1 MGLTYNQLKQNVQ
14 DWLENSATSF
24 TTATGSGK
32 APIDLCIELAELRI
46 AKEVDLTAFRKV
58 STLSL
63 SGGTSTVAVPSDMVI
78 PRYLRIQNGDFL
90 LEKDESFIKEYSK
103 NPSTDTG
110 TVRYYAL
117 NQTGTTYTS
126 GNRQTNFLFGPTPAL
141 ATTVEIGYTIRV
153 PGLSSGNQ
161 NTYLGDNAPDAILY
175 GTLIEAIGYM
185 KETPQVIELWQG
197 YYNRAIQTLANEEQ
211 VRMRNDEFR
220 NGELRTMQRGQ

>member
-1 MGLTYNQLKQNVQ
+1 MGLTYDQLKQNVQ
-14 DWLENSATSF
+14 DWLENSAASF

-63 SGGTSTVAVPSDMVI
+63 TGSTATAAVPSDMVI

-90 LEKDESFIKEYSK
+90 LEKDESFIKEYNK
-103 NPSTDTG
+103 NPSNTG
-110 TVRYYAL
+110 IVRYYAL

-153 PGLSSGNQ
+153 PGLSSSNQ
-161 NTYLGDNAPDAILY
+161 NTYIGDNAPDAILY

>member
-14 DWLENSATSF
+14 DWLENQSTSF

-32 APIDLCIELAELRI
+32 APVDLCIELAELRI

-63 SGGTSTVAVPSDMVI
+63 TGGTATVAVPSDMVI

-141 ATTVEIGYTIRV
+141 ATTV
-153 PGLSSGNQ
+153 
-161 NTYLGDNAPDAILY
+161 
-175 GTLIEAIGYM
+175 
-185 KETPQVIELWQG
+185 
-197 YYNRAIQTLANEEQ
+197 
-211 VRMRNDEFR
+211 
-220 NGELRTMQRGQ
+220 

>member
-1 MGLTYNQLKQNVQ
+1 MGLTYDQLKQNVQ

-32 APIDLCIELAELRI
+32 APLDVGIELAELRI

-63 SGGTSTVAVPSDMVI
+63 SWGTSTVAVPSDMVI
-78 PRYLRIQNGDFL
+78 PRYLRIQNGEFL

>member
-14 DWLENSATSF
+14 DWLENSAVSF

-46 AKEVDLTAFRKV
+46 AKETDLTAFRKI

-63 SGGTSTVAVPSDMVI
+63 TGGTATVAVPSDMVI
-78 PRYLRIQNGDFL
+78 PRYLRILNGDFL
-90 LEKDESFIKEYSK
+90 LDKDESFIKEYNK
-103 NPSTDTG
+103 NPSSTG
-110 TVRYYAL
+110 TVKYYAL

-153 PGLSSGNQ
+153 PGLSSSNQ

>member
-14 DWLENSATSF
+14 DWLENSAASF

-63 SGGTSTVAVPSDMVI
+63 TGSTATAAVPSDMVI

-90 LEKDESFIKEYSK
+90 LEKDESFIKEYNK
-103 NPSTDTG
+103 NPSNTG

-153 PGLSSGNQ
+153 PGLSSSNQ
-161 NTYLGDNAPDAILY
+161 NTYIGDNAPDAILY

>member
-1 MGLTYNQLKQNVQ
+1 MGLTYDQLKQNVQ

-63 SGGTSTVAVPSDMVI
+63 SGSTATVAVPSDMVI

-90 LEKDESFIKEYSK
+90 LEKDESFIKEYNK
-103 NPSTDTG
+103 NPSNTG

-153 PGLSSGNQ
+153 PGLSAGNQ

>member
-63 SGGTSTVAVPSDMVI
+63 SGSTATVAVPSDMVV

-90 LEKDESFIKEYSK
+90 LQKDESFIKEYNK
-103 NPSTDTG
+103 NPSNTG
-110 TVRYYAL
+110 TVRYYAF

-141 ATTVEIGYTIRV
+141 ATTVEIGYTMRV

-161 NTYLGDNAPDAILY
+161 NTYLGDKAPDVILY
-175 GTLIEAIGYM
+175 GTLIEAVGYM
-185 KETPQVIELWQG
+185 KETPQAIELWQG
-197 YYNRAIQTLANEEQ
+197 YYNRALQTLANEEQ

-220 NGELRTMQRGQ
+220 NGELKTMQRGQ

>member
-1 MGLTYNQLKQNVQ
+1 MGLTYDQLKQNVQ

-63 SGGTSTVAVPSDMVI
+63 TGSTATVAVPSDMVI

-126 GNRQTNFLFGPTPAL
+126 GNRQTNFLFGPTPTL

-153 PGLSSGNQ
+153 PGLSAGNQ

-185 KETPQVIELWQG
+185 KETPQTIELWQG

>member
-1 MGLTYNQLKQNVQ
+1 MGLTYDQLKQNVQ

-63 SGGTSTVAVPSDMVI
+63 SGSTATVAVPSDMVI

-90 LEKDESFIKEYSK
+90 LEKDESFIKEYNK
-103 NPSTDTG
+103 NPSNTG

>member
-14 DWLENSATSF
+14 DWLENSATAF

-46 AKEVDLTAFRKV
+46 AKEADLTAFRKV

-63 SGGTSTVAVPSDMVI
+63 SGSTATVAVPSDMVI

-90 LEKDESFIKEYSK
+90 LEKDESFIKEYNK
-103 NPSTDTG
+103 NPSNTG

-161 NTYLGDNAPDAILY
+161 NTYLGDNAPDAVLY
-175 GTLIEAIGYM
+175 GTLIEAVGYM
-185 KETPQVIELWQG
+185 KETPQAIELWQG
-197 YYNRAIQTLANEEQ
+197 YYNRALQTLANEEQ

>member
-1 MGLTYNQLKQNVQ
+1 MGLTYDQLRQNVQ
-14 DWLENSATSF
+14 DWLENSAASF

-63 SGGTSTVAVPSDMVI
+63 SGSTATVAVPSDMVI

-90 LEKDESFIKEYSK
+90 LEKDESFIKEYNK
-103 NPSTDTG
+103 NPSNTG

-153 PGLSSGNQ
+153 PGLSAGNQ

-185 KETPQVIELWQG
+185 KETPQTIELWQG

>member
-1 MGLTYNQLKQNVQ
+1 MGLTYDQLKQNVQ

-63 SGGTSTVAVPSDMVI
+63 SGSTATVAVPSDMVV

-90 LEKDESFIKEYSK
+90 LQKDESFIKEYNK
-103 NPSTDTG
+103 NPSNTG
-110 TVRYYAL
+110 TVRYYAF

-141 ATTVEIGYTIRV
+141 ATTVEIGYTMRV

-161 NTYLGDNAPDAILY
+161 NTYLGDKAPDVILY
-175 GTLIEAIGYM
+175 GTLIEAVGYM
-185 KETPQVIELWQG
+185 KETPQAIELWQS
-197 YYNRAIQTLANEEQ
+197 YYNRALQTLANEEQ

-220 NGELRTMQRGQ
+220 NGELKTMQRGQ

>member
-1 MGLTYNQLKQNVQ
+1 MGLTYDQLKQNVQ

-63 SGGTSTVAVPSDMVI
+63 SGSTATVAVPSDMVV

-90 LEKDESFIKEYSK
+90 LQKDESFIKEYNK
-103 NPSTDTG
+103 NPSNTG
-110 TVRYYAL
+110 TVRYYAF

-141 ATTVEIGYTIRV
+141 ATTVEIGYTMRV

-161 NTYLGDNAPDAILY
+161 NTYLGDKAPDVILY
-175 GTLIEAIGYM
+175 GTLIEAVGYM
-185 KETPQVIELWQG
+185 KETPQAIELWQG
-197 YYNRAIQTLANEEQ
+197 YYNRALQTLANEEQ

-220 NGELRTMQRGQ
+220 NGELKTMQRGQ

>member
-63 SGGTSTVAVPSDMVI
+63 SGSTATVAVPSDMVV

-90 LEKDESFIKEYSK
+90 LQKDESFIKEYNK
-103 NPSTDTG
+103 NPSNTG
-110 TVRYYAL
+110 TVRYYAF

-141 ATTVEIGYTIRV
+141 ATTVEIGYTMRV

-161 NTYLGDNAPDAILY
+161 NTYLGDKAPDVILY
-175 GTLIEAIGYM
+175 GTLIEAVGYM
-185 KETPQVIELWQG
+185 KETPQAIELWQS
-197 YYNRAIQTLANEEQ
+197 YYNRALQTLANEEQ

-220 NGELRTMQRGQ
+220 NGELKTMQRGQ